1 MPTLGEKL
9 KLLRK
14 EMGLRQ
20 SDVVGEALSRT
31 SLSKLENDLT
41 KPSIETLEYL
51 SMRFKKPVAYFFD
64 HPNDLANPN
73 HRREIYYT
81 ELLQTIDYGQIALLE
96 AYLSEAHP
104 QDLSDEDPFKGRSN
118 QAIAGF
124 YMDHCQYEKA
134 SEYIEIA
141 IAQLET
147 FGDLY
152 HLSKAKLIKANLYS
166 HQNKQNDALTI
177 YKEGL
182 SDLRHSYIS
191 DYALETRFLLNIA
204 IGLKQENQPIDSIN
218 TLQDALRLADTHLIY
233 TYTGQILSILAELQ
247 SDIGDVNSAIRTSR
261 RRCYLYEFTGA
272 TRKLNETYVVLNTYY
287 YSCQSYKEAQELI
300 TLAKSYFTE
309 EDAIKLK
316 IPIYQSLLNIQL
328 QQTKAFDNDLNELVW
343 LDFSAEELLKW
354 LTAIRDNHKR
364 LTLNS
369 NKLHTL
375 KDSIIRLRST
385 EKESLSI
392 LAEIFTQLG
401 DFETAFTLLK
411 LAR

>member
-73 HRREIYYT
+73 HKREIYYT
-81 ELLQTIDYGQIALLE
+81 ELLQTITYGQVALLE
-96 AYLSEAHP
+96 AYLAESHP
-104 QDLSDEDPFKGRSN
+104 KNLSDEDPFKGRSN

-124 YMDHCQYEKA
+124 YMEHGQYEKA
-134 SEYIEIA
+134 NEYIKLA
-141 IAQLET
+141 ISQLELY
-147 FGDLY
+147 GDLY
-152 HLSKAKLIKANLYS
+152 HLSKAKLILGDLCLN
-166 HQNKQNDALTI
+166 QNQQSLALSI
-177 YKEGL
+177 FKEGL
-182 SDLRHSYIS
+182 SDLRHSFIS

-204 IGLKQENQPIDSIN
+204 VGLKLENQPIDSIN

-233 TYTGQILSILAELQ
+233 TYTGQILSKLAQLQ
-247 SDIGDVNSAIRTSR
+247 SEIGDVNSAIRTSR

-272 TRKLNETYVVLNTYY
+272 TKKLNETYIELSNYY
-287 YSCQSYKEAQELI
+287 YSCQSYKEAQDLI
-300 TLAKSYFTE
+300 NLARSYFTD
-309 EDAIKLK
+309 EDAFKLK
-316 IPIYQSLLNIQL
+316 IHVQESLLHIQL
-328 QQTKAFDNDLNELVW
+328 HHIKAFERDLTKEVW
-343 LDFSAEELLKW
+343 IAFSEKELLQW
-354 LTAIRDNHKR
+354 LTAMKDNLK
-364 LTLNS
+364 
-369 NKLHTL
+369 KLAISSAKLQAL
-375 KDSIIRLRST
+375 KESIIKTRST
-385 EKESLSI
+385 EKESLAI
-392 LAEIFTQLG
+392 LAETYTQLG